1 LIAAAAVTAASQ
13 GYAALEASAAS
24 RYEARVADRNA
35 KLESEAAFTATEN
48 TRTEALAHYRKLAQ
62 LKGEQRVAQAA
73 NGVSLDFGSAMIAQ
87 DDTDL
92 MGREDVQRI
101 YDQGEQ
107 AVRGF
112 DINSANY
119 RDQGKAARK
128 AATGALVKGG
138 FEIAKTALSAAT
150 QYQGLRGKIT
160 PAAKRTNFAGTS
172 SSGFSAGR
180 TTFGRMPR

>member
-1 LIAAAAVTAASQ
+1 MIAAVTAASQ
-13 GYAALEASAAS
+13 GYSALQASAAS

-35 KLESEAAFTATEN
+35 KIESEAAFTATEN

-73 NGVSLDFGSAMIAQ
+73 NGVSLDFGSAMLAQ
-87 DDTDL
+87 DDTEM
-92 MGREDVQRI
+92 MGREDVARI

-128 AATGALVKGG
+128 AATGALIKGG
-138 FEIAKTALSAAT
+138 FDIASTALGAAT
-150 QYQGLRGKIT
+150 QYQGLKGKT
-160 PAAKRTNFAGTS
+160 APAVRATARAPAGY
-172 SSGFSAGR
+172 SGGYQAGR
-180 TTFGRMPR
+180 GFVGRTPR